1 MILVISGTNRKGSKT
16 LQVAKHYEK
25 ILTEK
30 GENVKLLS
38 LEQLNS
44 VTRNANFEQLEAEY
58 LKPATKFIIL
68 SPEYNGTFTGI
79 LKLMIDISD
88 IRNVWHYKKAAL
100 VGISE
105 GRAGNL
111 RGLDQLTNAL
121 NYLKMNVMANKVP
134 ISGISKLLDVD
145 GNVIEEGTREVI
157 ETQIDEFIKY

>member
-16 LQVAKHYEK
+16 LQVARHYEK
-25 ILTEK
+25 VLTDK
-30 GENVKLLS
+30 GEIVKLLS
-38 LEQLNS
+38 LEQLTTT
-44 VTRNANFEQLEAEY
+44 TRNTDFELLEAEY
-58 LKPATKFIIL
+58 LKPATKYIIL

-88 IRNVWHYKKAAL
+88 VRNVWHHKKVAL
-100 VGISE
+100 VGVSE

-134 ISGISKLLDVD
+134 ISGISKLLDAA